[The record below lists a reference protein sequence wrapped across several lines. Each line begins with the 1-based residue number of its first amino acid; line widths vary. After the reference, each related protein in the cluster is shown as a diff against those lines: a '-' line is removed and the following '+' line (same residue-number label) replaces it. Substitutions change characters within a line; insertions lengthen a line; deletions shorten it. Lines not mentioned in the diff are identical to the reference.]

1 MEKFG
6 TFWEGIDLKRP
17 FAVYFKALKYIVKL
31 LYVLDLFLLFDAP
44 LLQIYLA
51 VIIQVCYIILHV
63 YSWPF
68 ESKRGNWEELIF
80 LSLTVLLMI
89 NCVVYEEK
97 FKTPSRARMA
107 EKTFIFGFLFMMLIV
122 IGLIIFDFI
131 KKRIEAYKKKKE

>member
-68 ESKRGNWEELIF
+68 EDQDARINKIVALFVRIKERKLGRINIF
-80 LSLTVLLMI
+80 V
-89 NCVVYEEK
+89 
-97 FKTPSRARMA
+97 
-107 EKTFIFGFLFMMLIV
+107 
-122 IGLIIFDFI
+122 FDS
-131 KKRIEAYKKKKE
+131 AADDT